1 MFYITQTLI
10 ELLLCGSYENLEI
23 LKLMGRQK
31 ITFMQLFNK
40 NVVWNLI
47 ILYLVQRYH
56 WFNII
61 A

>member
-40 NVVWNLI
+40 NVV
-47 ILYLVQRYH
+47 
-56 WFNII
+56 
-61 A
+61 